1 MAIIRRMKTTSG
13 ATAVQIAYKK
23 SNIVKIIRTGSAHSG
38 EELNI
43 LLAFAFK
50 RLQVDR
56 LALFP
61 ETQRSLRVCIKVRFP
76 FFFWKFLR
84 EQYHNMRFR
93 KWDAIEA
100 HLTIVFAALVI
111 GRNIEYQTG
120 ISIKQFVKLPAR
132 SDQVLLPSMAMSF

>member
-1 MAIIRRMKTTSG
+1 MKTTSG

-76 FFFWKFLR
+76 FFFLEVSAR
-84 EQYHNMRFR
+84 TVPQY
-93 KWDAIEA
+93 E
-100 HLTIVFAALVI
+100 
-111 GRNIEYQTG
+111 
-120 ISIKQFVKLPAR
+120 IS
-132 SDQVLLPSMAMSF
+132 QVGCD

>member
-1 MAIIRRMKTTSG
+1 MKTTSG

-100 HLTIVFAALVI
+100 HLTIVFAA
-111 GRNIEYQTG
+111 
-120 ISIKQFVKLPAR
+120 
-132 SDQVLLPSMAMSF
+132 